1 MIPGLTRVAAAVL
14 AIFLLFP
21 FAGASAGNIPAAA
34 EERLELARNLTSA
47 IEDEY
52 DFREVIS
59 LYKSAADDG
68 ITIAK
73 YELAEL
79 LSVGRQEWAD
89 YITAA
94 RLYKEAAAEGHRPSR
109 CICGWMFA
117 AGMYGQDVDYSRAH
131 ALLTLGGK
139 DVCKDMDK
147 AIVRVE
153 GRLSETDR
161 HRARTYAG
169 AWLAGDVE
177 EILELQ

>member
-1 MIPGLTRVAAAVL
+1 MIRAAAAIL
-14 AIFLLFP
+14 ASFLLFP
-21 FAGASAGNIPAAA
+21 YAGASAGNLHASA
-34 EERLELARNLTSA
+34 EERLELARDLTAA

-52 DFREVIS
+52 DFRQVVD
-59 LYKSAADDG
+59 LYRSAAEDG

-109 CICGWMFA
+109 CICGWLFA

-131 ALLTLGGK
+131 ALLTLDGK
-139 DVCKDMDK
+139 DVCKGMDQ
-147 AIVRVE
+147 AITRVE
-153 GRLSETDR
+153 GRLNEVDR